1 MQVLI
6 RNKQKMPVNRKRLKA
21 LAERLLRAES
31 CGEDAEVSIL
41 LTDDKSITILNKQ
54 YRDIDGP
61 TDVLSFAQAEGDDF
75 PSEPGETLLGDV
87 VISVETAARQAGEQ
101 SHDLDEEM
109 DVLLAHGLLH
119 LLGYDHAEPDEERE
133 MLAKQELYV
142 G

>member
-1 MQVLI
+1 M
-6 RNKQKMPVNRKRLKA
+6 NRKRLKA
-21 LAERLLRAES
+21 LAGRLLRAEG

-61 TDVLSFAQAEGDDF
+61 TDVLSFAQAEGESF
-75 PSEPGETLLGDV
+75 PSEPGEILLGDV

-101 SHDLDEEM
+101 SRELDEEM
-109 DVLLAHGLLH
+109 DILLAHGLLH
-119 LLGYDHAEPDEERE
+119 LLGYDHAEAVEEQE
-133 MLAKQELYV
+133 MLAKQERYT